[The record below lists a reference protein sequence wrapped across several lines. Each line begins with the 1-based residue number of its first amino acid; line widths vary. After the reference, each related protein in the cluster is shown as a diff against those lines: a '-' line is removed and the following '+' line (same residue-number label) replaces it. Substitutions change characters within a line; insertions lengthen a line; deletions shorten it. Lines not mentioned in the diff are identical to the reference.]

1 MPLSSICQSILTL
14 MEGIPP
20 VPPQGVPT
28 LVQRS
33 FEISFCTGG
42 SCSDVHLPMY
52 TLMLPVAATTT
63 SATVLKGARGTK
75 EAHENF
81 MKHYK
86 KIFQKEKKILPYP
99 PTTPVKLASFVDP
112 GVGPMN
118 DNIHD
123 IGFYVRDIHCQT
135 SAELAHQFKD
145 KVEEFITVL
154 KKFPI
159 HRTHAECR
167 FVYKMMK
174 TMPDLSSQLT
184 RDDFKALS
192 RNITSET
199 WLKGTTVV
207 ANEGFYIILKG
218 FVRPRSKVYKKMI
231 ELVPTDFLSE
241 QSSEYL
247 SEEELF
253 QESPLAE
260 YHSLMYPHYIILGP
274 WNGFGTLIEL
284 PEPKLSSNLY
294 SLIMEEDC
302 ELLKINAKEYA
313 KIKEKQAKMEKLTR
327 EQLIHKCPYYRNW
340 PKLSVEELTVH
351 IKWRRYPP
359 GHVLVTDGE
368 IISFVAYIQSGFCK
382 VYREVIGFMKCQL
395 RKMKKKRRRVFMGK
409 LQEKESFGEI
419 SVLLQIPF
427 TCTIITGSEV
437 ELGIINAEDM
447 LELDWVTRKLVLQ
460 TAEQTFGYLTDLFV
474 TSSTSNIFQN
484 LAHTR
489 FFCKTE
495 MMMIMMTMTTTAMVL
510 VVMTISIHMHT
521 ALCGLKTLSTQQF
534 GWK

>member
-1 MPLSSICQSILTL
+1 MPLSSISQSILTL

-20 VPPQGVPT
+20 LPPQGV
-28 LVQRS
+28 LKLKSSKLIDYEQLEKLC
-33 FEISFCTGG
+33 EIKGLKAG
-42 SCSDVHLPMY
+42 
-52 TLMLPVAATTT
+52 
-63 SATVLKGARGTK
+63 KGAQSTK

-86 KIFQKEKKILPYP
+86 KIFQKEKRILPYL
-99 PTTPVKLASFVDP
+99 PTSPAKMASFARP
-112 GVGPMN
+112 GAGPMD
-118 DNIHD
+118 DNFHN
-123 IGFYVRDIHCQT
+123 IGFYIRDIHCQT
-135 SAELAHQFKD
+135 SAELALQFKD
-145 KVEEFITVL
+145 KLEEFITVL
-154 KKFPI
+154 KKLPI
-159 HRTHAECR
+159 HRSHAERR

-184 RDDFKALS
+184 RGDFKALS
-192 RNITSET
+192 QNITSET
-199 WLKGTTVV
+199 WVKGTTVI

-218 FVRPRSKVYKKMI
+218 SVQPRSKVYKKMI
-231 ELVPTDFLSE
+231 ELVPADFLSE
-241 QSSEYL
+241 PSSEYL
-247 SEEELF
+247 SEEEFF
-253 QESPLAE
+253 QENPLAE
-260 YHSLMYPHYIILGP
+260 YHSFVYPHYIILGP

-284 PEPKLSSNLY
+284 PEPKLGSNLY

-313 KIKEKQAKMEKLTR
+313 KIKEEQVKMEKLTR

-340 PKLSVEELTVH
+340 PKLSVDELTVH

-359 GHVLVTDGE
+359 GHVLVKDGE

-382 VYREVIGFMKCQL
+382 VYREVIGLMKYQL

-460 TAEQTFGYLTDLFV
+460 TAEQTFGYLTDEDVQNEYIARQRHKEWKKFKDKIIQ
-474 TSSTSNIFQN
+474 SSLDCQGIIPGTGRWC
-484 LAHTR
+484 HCWTR
-489 FFCKTE
+489 KTYE
-495 MMMIMMTMTTTAMVL
+495 KPSADN
-510 VVMTISIHMHT
+510 
-521 ALCGLKTLSTQQF
+521 
-534 GWK
+534 